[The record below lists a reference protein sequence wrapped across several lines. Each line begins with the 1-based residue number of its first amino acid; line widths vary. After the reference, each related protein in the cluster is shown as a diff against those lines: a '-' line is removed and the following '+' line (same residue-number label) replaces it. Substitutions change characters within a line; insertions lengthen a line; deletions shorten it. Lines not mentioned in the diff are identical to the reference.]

1 VKKKIIPSWLYVSA
15 CAVVLSLLISSPV
28 FAAHP
33 LITDD
38 TGTQGKGKF
47 QLEVNGEYAHE
58 KEDGATENTMQL
70 AATLS
75 YGISDPLDIVLSVP
89 YRFIRYRDS
98 EISSNEEGF
107 SDLTLEAKL
116 RFFESD
122 GLSFA
127 FKPGITLPAGDDEK
141 GLGAG
146 KATYHLFFIASKE
159 AKPWSFHLNL
169 GYIRNE
175 NKVDDRKNIW
185 HASLASTVEVIKDLK
200 IVMNAGIEKDI
211 DRNSHENPAF
221 ILGGLIYSLSE
232 NFDIDFGIKGGLT
245 KPEADV
251 AILAG
256 ISHRF

>member
-1 VKKKIIPSWLYVSA
+1 MYVS
-15 CAVVLSLLISSPV
+15 CAIVLSLLISSSV

-38 TGTQGKGKF
+38 AGTQGKGKF
-47 QLEVNGEYAHE
+47 QLEVNGEYEHE
-58 KEDGATENTMQL
+58 KEDGLTENTTQI

-89 YRFIRYRDS
+89 YQFMRNEDS
-98 EISSNEEGF
+98 EMSADEDGF
-107 SDLTLEAKL
+107 SDLTLEAKW
-116 RFFESD
+116 RFYEHE

-127 FKPGITLPAGDDEK
+127 LKPGITLPAGDDEK

-146 KATYHLFFIASKE
+146 RATYHLFLIASKE
-159 AKPWSFHLNL
+159 IEPWAFHLNL

-185 HASLASTVEVIKDLK
+185 HVSLASTVEVIKDLTLVAN
-200 IVMNAGIEKDI
+200 IGIEKDT
-211 DRNSHENPAF
+211 DRYSDENPAF
-221 ILGGLIYSLSE
+221 ILGGMIYSLSE

-245 KPEADV
+245 KPESS
-251 AILAG
+251 LTFLSG
-256 ISHRF
+256 ISYRF